1 MRSLLGQI
9 GAFELRLRESLTK
22 YLSPEGGGLRV
33 LGADTVLYGGS
44 RALAAAFALLTFPLV
59 ARILTPEDLGQ
70 FAIVQML
77 SLLLVPVAAMGQDMS
92 VMKFLSADREDSSDA
107 DVNTTSL
114 SIQLFGVFVSVLVAC
129 TVALAFETW
138 VTQTLGLR
146 LFAVAMVGIPAG
158 VLFSSVLNLSKFK
171 VLRGVF
177 LSVSVSQVVLYTVF
191 LIGSVIVFRY
201 GVYGYALSTAGSLLV
216 AAVVGLYLMRTQF
229 FGGRILRKLA
239 RSMLSFGAP
248 YVMVGLLAVLLPF
261 MDRLVLSWRASVAEI
276 GVYSVAIRYVG
287 LLELALIGFKMAWW
301 PFAFS
306 SYSNSGDTGLFG
318 RALTAYIVGAG
329 CLVICLYNLSES
341 GIDLLAGEAYESAL
355 VYVLPLLLAG
365 LLRGFQVAVGVGIAI
380 SGRSFWAP
388 AGFLAG
394 VVVGLV
400 VILALWP
407 AFGLV
412 SAAWGIFAGDL
423 TALVVTA
430 VVSQRFLPLRWQ
442 FGKAMGLASILFAYL
457 GLAATG
463 AIPAGVISTL
473 LFLLAYCMIGWY
485 TLRDSGSTGP

>member
-1 MRSLLGQI
+1 M
-9 GAFELRLRESLTK
+9 
-22 YLSPEGGGLRV
+22 
-33 LGADTVLYGGS
+33 LYGGS
-44 RALAAAFALLTFPLV
+44 RALAAAFALLTFPFV
-59 ARILTPEDLGQ
+59 ARILTPEELGQ
-70 FAIVQML
+70 FAIIQML

-92 VMKFLSADREDSSDA
+92 VMKFLSADREGSSDA
-107 DVNTTSL
+107 DINVTSL
-114 SIQLFGVFVSVLVAC
+114 AIQLFGIFVSVLLAC

-138 VTQTLGLR
+138 VTQTLGWG

-171 VLRGVF
+171 FLRGVF

-216 AAVVGLYLMRTQF
+216 AAVVGLYLIRAQF
-229 FGGRILRKLA
+229 SGGQALRKLG
-239 RSMLSFGAP
+239 RSMLYFGAP
-248 YVMVGLLAVLLPF
+248 YIVVGLLTVLLPF

-276 GVYSVAIRYVG
+276 GVYSVAIRYAG
-287 LLELALIGFKMAWW
+287 LLELALIGFRMAWW

-318 RALTAYIVGAG
+318 RALTAYIIGAG
-329 CLVICLYNLSES
+329 CLVVGLYALSEV
-341 GIDLLAGEAYESAL
+341 GIDLLAGEAYESTI

-365 LLRGFQVAVGVGIAI
+365 FLRGFQVAVGVGIAI

-400 VILALWP
+400 VILVLWP

-423 TALVVTA
+423 TAFVVTA
-430 VVSQRFLPLRWQ
+430 FISQRFLPLRWQ
-442 FGKAMGLASILFAYL
+442 FGKALGLASILFAYL
-457 GLAATG
+457 GLVATG
-463 AIPAGVISTL
+463 AIPAGPISTL
-473 LFLLAYCMIGWY
+473 LFLSAYCAVGWY
-485 TLRDSGSTGP
+485 TLRNPRPAGP